1 LTDRRPLRKMKPP
14 ERQNPISLMINQIIS
29 HYRILESLGGG
40 GMGVVY
46 KAEDT
51 RLHRFVALKFL
62 PKEVARDPEA
72 LARFQ
77 REAQAASALN
87 HPNICTIYDI
97 GEEDRQAFIA
107 MEFLDGLTLKHRI
120 AGKAIETEALLG
132 LAIEIADALDAA
144 HSQGIVHRD
153 IKPPNV
159 FVTKRGHAKVL
170 DFGLAKV
177 APTVSSS
184 SQMASAN
191 TLTAT
196 IDEEHLTSPGS
207 TLGTAAYMSPE
218 QVRGKE
224 LDARTDLFSFGIV
237 LYEMATGVLP
247 FRGESMGA
255 IFDGIMNRAPVS
267 PLRLN
272 PDLPPRLEDIVN
284 KALEKDRDLRY
295 QHASEM
301 RADLQRLKRDEDS
314 GKSSGEAQAQ
324 IAQHVAATPASPKH
338 QSIAVLP
345 FTNMSS
351 DPENEF
357 FADGITE
364 EIINALAQIEDLRVV
379 ARTSAFSFKEKN
391 VDLRTVGQCLNV
403 TTVLEGSVRKSGN
416 RLRIMAQLIN
426 VADGYH
432 IWSERFDRELQDI
445 FEVQDEIAKTI
456 ADRLKVT
463 LGAER
468 QKPLVKAG
476 TRNLEAY
483 ELYLKGRFHWNKRT
497 PEGMQ
502 KAIECF
508 QKAIEED
515 PTYALAYTG
524 LADNYNLASF
534 LNFFPP
540 GEVMPKAK
548 AAAAKALEIDDSL
561 AEAHVSLGYASFTY
575 DWDWIAAGRYFE
587 RALAVNPSYV
597 KNHAFYPLYLS
608 SLGRFEE
615 AVAIAKR
622 ALDLDP
628 ASPSASHVLAV
639 QFYLSRQFDQAI
651 QQTHKTLEMDP
662 HYAVAYAMLGQAYAC
677 KQCYRE
683 SLPDLEKYSELSH
696 GGPAALAL
704 LGYAQARLG
713 DRKAA
718 LRMLDELGAVSK
730 RSVVTAFFFAL
741 VYAGLED
748 NGQAFGWLEKACEE
762 QFNRLAYIKVEA
774 LWDPLRSDPRFAELI
789 RRIGIPT

>member
-1 LTDRRPLRKMKPP
+1 
-14 ERQNPISLMINQIIS
+14 MIGQTIS
-29 HYRILESLGGG
+29 HYRVVEKLGGG

-51 RLHRFVALKFL
+51 DLGRFVALKFL
-62 PKEVARDPEA
+62 PEEIAPDPQSLE
-72 LARFQ
+72 RFR
-77 REAQAASALN
+77 REARAASALN
-87 HPNICTIYDI
+87 HPNICTIYEI
-97 GEEDRQAFIA
+97 GKHDGHSFIA
-107 MEFLDGLTLKHRI
+107 MEFLDGLTLKQRI
-120 AGKAIETEALLG
+120 AGKPVETDVLLG

-144 HSQGIVHRD
+144 HSNRIVHRD
-153 IKPPNV
+153 IKPANI
-159 FVTKRGHAKVL
+159 FVTGRGHAKVL

-177 APTVSSS
+177 APTGSSS
-184 SQMASAN
+184 SQIAPAN
-191 TLTAT
+191 TLTAS

-224 LDARTDLFSFGIV
+224 LDARTDLFSFGVV
-237 LYEMATGVLP
+237 LYEMATGALP
-247 FRGESMGA
+247 FRGESTGA
-255 IFDGIMNRAPVS
+255 IFDGIMNRAPVA

-272 PDLPPRLEDIVN
+272 PDLSAKLEDIIS
-284 KALEKDRDLRY
+284 KALEKDLSLRY

-301 RADLQRLKRDEDS
+301 RADLQRLKRDADS
-314 GKSSGEAQAQ
+314 AKSPSEAQSEVPQA
-324 IAQHVAATPASPKH
+324 ITPTPVGAKH
-338 QSIAVLP
+338 QSIVVLP

-364 EIINALAQIEDLRVV
+364 EIINALAQIEGLRVV
-379 ARTSAFSFKEKN
+379 ARTSAFSFKGKN
-391 VDLRTVGQCLNV
+391 VDLRTVGECLNV

-432 IWSERFDRELQDI
+432 IWSERCDRELQDI

-456 ADRLKVT
+456 AERLKVT
-463 LGAER
+463 LGVER
-468 QKPLVKAG
+468 QKPFVRAG
-476 TRNLEAY
+476 TKNLEAY
-483 ELYLKGRFHWNKRT
+483 QLYLKGRFHWNKRT

-515 PTYALAYTG
+515 PAYALAYTG

-548 AAAAKALEIDDSL
+548 AAAAKALEIDDGL

-575 DWDWIAAGRYFE
+575 DWDWTAAGLHFE
-587 RALAVNPSYV
+587 QALAVNPSYV
-597 KNHAFYPLYLS
+597 GNHAFYPLYLS
-608 SLGRFEE
+608 SLGRSEE
-615 AVAIAKR
+615 AVAVAKR

-628 ASPSASHVLAV
+628 ASPSVSHVLAV
-639 QFYLSRQFDQAI
+639 QLYLSRQFDQAL

-677 KQCYRE
+677 QGCYRE
-683 SLPDLEKYSELSH
+683 AVPDLEKYLELSR
-696 GGPAALAL
+696 GGAPALGL
-704 LGYAQARLG
+704 LGHALARLG
-713 DRKAA
+713 KRNEA
-718 LRMLDELGAVSK
+718 LRILDDLRAVSK
-730 RSVVTAFFFAL
+730 GSFVTAFFFAL
-741 VYAGLED
+741 VYAGLGD
-748 NGQAFGWLEKACEE
+748 KDQAFTWLKKACDER
-762 QFNRLAYIKVEA
+762 FNRLAYVKVEA
-774 LWDPLRSDPRFAELI
+774 LWDPLRSDPRFAELL
-789 RRIGIPT
+789 RYVGIPT